1 MRIPLMLTI
10 RGRPSA
16 NTVPDTQRSCFSVI
30 TVTVIKL
37 S

>member
-1 MRIPLMLTI
+1 MPLMLTM

-16 NTVPDTQRSCFSVI
+16 KTVPDTQRVCFSVT
-30 TVTVIKL
+30 TVTVIRL